1 MGAAF
6 VLVLIGFGVLA
17 LGILV
22 GRYYVPDD
30 RSLKRTARHSRAY
43 MRTVNHL
50 LARDKDAAVDELR
63 KVVEETTSDVE
74 PYFALG
80 ALFRSR
86 GEWERAVRVHQAIEL
101 RPDIKKKVRQRALY
115 ELGLDF
121 RAAGMPRRATK
132 AMEQCLADDNMHEG
146 TLRALCG
153 LYEEQRY
160 YADAADAWARLEKI
174 RIPPSPQD
182 DRRRGEPPRP
192 EGGKP
197 PGEVSPREAH
207 LWAAAAHQAIEAGDT
222 DAARRHLKRAER
234 CGADNPHVVATAAQL
249 AAAKGNPRGAAKQLR
264 RALAQNPELAAYFV
278 PALEEAERQQL
289 LIDQGVIDERDL
301 DDERR
306 EELRR
311 LVADRAGRALD
322 AVMED
327 VGPQP
332 MLQLAR
338 AKLRA
343 ESDLQGALEELRLVL
358 SKDPTLLAARV
369 SASRLVLALGED
381 EAAKDEL
388 AALMAP
394 GGTLARLTEGV
405 WQCGSCGRFETEFF
419 WRCDQCRQWGSAT
432 YDTDRTQSGDRSR
445 LRERR
450 SLPRATDRPAHALPS
465 ADPSE
470 VGKPGLVGRAGSWI
484 SGTWTGIR
492 GGKPHSKQLPPG
504 DDSRLGD

>member
-1 MGAAF
+1 MGAAL

-17 LGILV
+17 AGVLI

-30 RSLKRTARHSRAY
+30 RALKRTARHAQSY
-43 MRTVNHL
+43 MRALNHL

-63 KVVEETTSDVE
+63 KVVEENTSDVE

-101 RPDIKKKVRQRALY
+101 RPDVKRKVRQRALY

-132 AMEQCLADDNMHEG
+132 AMEQCLEDDNKHEG
-146 TLRALCG
+146 ALRALCG

-160 YADAADAWARLEKI
+160 YADAADVWARLEKL
-174 RIPPSPQD
+174 RT
-182 DRRRGEPPRP
+182 
-192 EGGKP
+192 
-197 PGEVSPREAH
+197 GEVSPREAH
-207 LWAAAAHQAIEAGDT
+207 LWAAAARQAIAIGDI

-234 CGADNPHVVATAAQL
+234 RGADNPHVVATAAEL

-264 RALAQNPELAAYFV
+264 KALTSNPELAAHFV
-278 PALEEAERQQL
+278 PALQEAERQQL
-289 LIDQGVIDERDL
+289 LADQGVAAERDL

-306 EELRR
+306 EEIRR
-311 LVADRAGRALD
+311 LAADRTGRALD
-322 AVMED
+322 EVMQD
-327 VGPQP
+327 VGPYP
-332 MLQLAR
+332 TLQLAR

-358 SKDPTLLAARV
+358 EKDPSLLAARV
-369 SASRLVLALGED
+369 SASRLVLALGQD
-381 EAAKDEL
+381 DAAKQEL
-388 AALMAP
+388 AGLMAP

-405 WQCGSCGRFETEFF
+405 WQCGDCGRFETEFF

-445 LRERR
+445 RERR
-450 SLPRATDRPAHALPS
+450 SLPRSMDRPVHALPS

-470 VGKPGLVGRAGSWI
+470 AGKSGIVGRAGSWI
-484 SGTWTGIR
+484 SGAWSGIR
-492 GGKPHSKQLPPG
+492 GGKSGEKQLPPG
-504 DDSRLGD
+504 DDPRLGD